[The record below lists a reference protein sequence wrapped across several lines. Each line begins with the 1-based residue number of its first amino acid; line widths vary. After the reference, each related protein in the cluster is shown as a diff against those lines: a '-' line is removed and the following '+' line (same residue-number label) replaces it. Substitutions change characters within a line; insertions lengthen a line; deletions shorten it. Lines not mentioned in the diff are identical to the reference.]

1 MEYSEDKNT
10 KNELIEA
17 FNAHI
22 LEFIRDIM
30 SVYPDDINIQIT
42 KTAAY
47 AASIVNPKIMI
58 RSWRDTVVKPYMDEI
73 GRGELDFFID
83 KNYDNDLQYLDDDK
97 KAKSI
102 MRGINNLR
110 EPIKKMTEQNKNKS
124 MKYVQ
129 NLTKLANMY

>member
-102 MRGINNLR
+102 MKGINNLR

>member
-58 RSWRDTVVKPYMDEI
+58 RSWRATVVKPYMDEI

-102 MRGINNLR
+102 MKGINNLR